1 MDPVYL
7 DYNATTP
14 IAPEVAEAIRP
25 CLGGLFGNPS
35 SGHLYG
41 RQARLAVDRARGQV
55 SSLLGCSPSEIV
67 FTSGGTESNN
77 FALKGAAFANRDK
90 GRHIVTT
97 AVEHPAVLNVFRFLE
112 ARGFEAVYLPVDGCC
127 VVDREAFRKA
137 LKPGTVLVSVMHA
150 NNEVGTI
157 EPVAELAEEAHAR
170 GAVFHTDAAQ
180 TAGKVPVRADELGA
194 DLISIAGHKL
204 YAPKGVGALYVREG
218 TVLEKFMHGAGHERG
233 MRAGTENLIGIV
245 GLGAACELAQRD
257 LEKNAAAMK
266 AARDRLLSGLR
277 EIAPG
282 ARVNM
287 HPEKCLPNTLNIS
300 FPGIA
305 ASELLSRMEGLAAS
319 GGAACH
325 SDSIE
330 ISHVL
335 AAMKVPLNFAMGTV
349 RFSTGKDT
357 TAEEIDRAI
366 KIIAAALKSF

>member
-14 IAPEVAEAIRP
+14 ISPEVAEAIRP

-35 SGHLYG
+35 SSHFYG
-41 RQARLAVDRARGQV
+41 RQARLVVDRARGQV
-55 SSLLGCSPSEIV
+55 SSLLGCSPSEII

-97 AVEHPAVLNVFRFLE
+97 AVEHPAVLNVYRFLE
-112 ARGFEAVYLPVDGCC
+112 ARGFEASYVPVDGCC
-127 VVDREAFRKA
+127 LVDPDAFRKA
-137 LKPGTVLVSVMHA
+137 LKQGTVLVSVMHA

-157 EPVAELAEEAHAR
+157 EPVAELAEAAHSR

-218 TVLEKFMHGAGHERG
+218 TVLEKFMHGAGHESG

-287 HPEKCLPNTLNIS
+287 HPDKCLPNTLNIS

-335 AAMKVPLNFAMGTV
+335 AAMKVPLDFAMGTV

-357 TAEEIDRAI
+357 TAEEIDRAL
-366 KIIAAALKSF
+366 KIIASALKTF

>member
-14 IAPEVAEAIRP
+14 ISPEVAEAIRP

-35 SGHLYG
+35 SSHFYG
-41 RQARLAVDRARGQV
+41 RQARLVVDRARGQV
-55 SSLLGCSPSEIV
+55 SSLLGCSPSEII

-97 AVEHPAVLNVFRFLE
+97 AVEHPAVLNVYRFLE

-127 VVDREAFRKA
+127 LVDPDVFRKA

-157 EPVAELAEEAHAR
+157 EPIAELAEAAHAC

-180 TAGKVPVRADELGA
+180 TAGKIPVRADELGA

-218 TVLEKFMHGAGHERG
+218 TVLEKFMHGAGHESG

-245 GLGAACELAQRD
+245 GLGAACELAHRD
-257 LEKNAAAMK
+257 LEKSVAAMK

-277 EIAPG
+277 EIAPR
-282 ARVNM
+282 ARVHM
-287 HPEKCLPNTLNIS
+287 HPDKCLPNTLNIS
-300 FPGIA
+300 FPGLA

-335 AAMKVPLNFAMGTV
+335 AAMKVPLDFAMGTV

-357 TAEEIDRAI
+357 TAEEIDRAL
-366 KIIAAALKSF
+366 KIIASALKTF